1 VNHNFKGAQA
11 KVPKTFTDSNFPTNL
26 IHDDRD
32 AQSNMSLGAVSQPD
46 GASPQHENPVRR
58 SQGAEGTSQAL
69 HNDSEDAS
77 PEVQDPLSHMSDS
90 DRWGLKGWS
99 FMMNNF
105 PDYSAL
111 VNGSNITNL
120 GFDLNS
126 SE

>member
-1 VNHNFKGAQA
+1 
-11 KVPKTFTDSNFPTNL
+11 
-26 IHDDRD
+26 
-32 AQSNMSLGAVSQPD
+32 MSLSATSRPD
-46 GASPQHENPVRR
+46 GASLQPDNIVRR
-58 SQGAEGTSQAL
+58 SQEVDGSSQAL
-69 HNDSEDAS
+69 DNDSEEIG
-77 PEVQDPLSHMSDS
+77 PEVQDPLSHMSDI

>member
-1 VNHNFKGAQA
+1 
-11 KVPKTFTDSNFPTNL
+11 
-26 IHDDRD
+26 
-32 AQSNMSLGAVSQPD
+32 MSLGAPD
-46 GASPQHENPVRR
+46 GTPLEPDIVARQQQMGDSSYESSHK
-58 SQGAEGTSQAL
+58 
-69 HNDSEDAS
+69 NDE
-77 PEVQDPLSHMSDS
+77 EVSLETHDPLSHMSDI

>member
-1 VNHNFKGAQA
+1 MGVSTNF
-11 KVPKTFTDSNFPTNL
+11 
-26 IHDDRD
+26 
-32 AQSNMSLGAVSQPD
+32 
-46 GASPQHENPVRR
+46 R
-58 SQGAEGTSQAL
+58 SEGTSSQGENLVHRSQVADSSSQTS
-69 HNDSEDAS
+69 HNDQEEVG
-77 PEVQDPLSHMSDS
+77 PEVHDPLSHMSEM

>member
-1 VNHNFKGAQA
+1 MNSRVNPRA
-11 KVPKTFTDSNFPTNL
+11 
-26 IHDDRD
+26 
-32 AQSNMSLGAVSQPD
+32 D
-46 GASPQHENPVRR
+46 GLPQHPEMGGSRSHTAEPASPSSQHNADEPG
-58 SQGAEGTSQAL
+58 Q
-69 HNDSEDAS
+69 
-77 PEVQDPLSHMSDS
+77 EVQDPLAHMSEIDK
-90 DRWGLKGWS
+90 WGLKGWS

>member
-1 VNHNFKGAQA
+1 MQPDTAARRPQR
-11 KVPKTFTDSNFPTNL
+11 TDS
-26 IHDDRD
+26 
-32 AQSNMSLGAVSQPD
+32 
-46 GASPQHENPVRR
+46 
-58 SQGAEGTSQAL
+58 SQAL
-69 HNDSEDAS
+69 HSDSEEAG
-77 PEVQDPLSHMSDS
+77 PEIQDPLSHMSDI